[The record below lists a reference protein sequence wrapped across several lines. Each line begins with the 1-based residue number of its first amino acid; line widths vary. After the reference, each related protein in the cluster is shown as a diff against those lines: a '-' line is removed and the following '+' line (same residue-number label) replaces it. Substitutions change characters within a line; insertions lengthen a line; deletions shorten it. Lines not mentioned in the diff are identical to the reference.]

1 MIVNPSRGTSPTSPP
16 LIPVAGPVAVP
27 GHLRLSVETTTGDSS
42 TRAPG
47 RCKRRSRRRNPSA
60 ASPHTVQPGAI
71 VARGVEQRAV
81 WSGCY
86 RPKRRS
92 LARARLSRL
101 LGIDKVSPPFSS
113 RHRAWHRRDRLPR
126 SARAGL
132 LARPQA
138 ALPPAFRE
146 RTQGTVR
153 GAGGKGI
160 RRPHFLAAEWEGP
173 GAAPCRSVHFRVT
186 VGMRGCAVCRGVK
199 SPVVQPC
206 PRRHAGGAYPPGTST
221 G

>member
-1 MIVNPSRGTSPTSPP
+1 MGPVPRRPP
-16 LIPVAGPVAVP
+16 LILVGGPVAFS
-27 GHLRLSVETTTGDSS
+27 GHLRLSLEATTGDSS

-47 RCKRRSRRRNPSA
+47 RCKRRSRRRDPSA

-126 SARAGL
+126 SARTGL

-138 ALPPAFRE
+138 AQSPAFRE
-146 RTQGTVR
+146 RTQATVR

-160 RRPHFLAAEWEGP
+160 RRPHFSQPSGRGRGRPL
-173 GAAPCRSVHFRVT
+173 
-186 VGMRGCAVCRGVK
+186 VGV
-199 SPVVQPC
+199 
-206 PRRHAGGAYPPGTST
+206 ST
-221 G
+221 FG